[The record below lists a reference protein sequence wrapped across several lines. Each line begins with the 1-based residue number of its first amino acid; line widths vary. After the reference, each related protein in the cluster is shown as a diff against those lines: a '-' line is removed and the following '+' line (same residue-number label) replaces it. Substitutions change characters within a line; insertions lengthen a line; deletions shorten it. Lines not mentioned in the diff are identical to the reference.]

1 MVVRRHDLLGTS
13 RVRVFSQVDKFKL
26 TSAVV
31 FSVGFLLTLLGAY
44 FLMKRPVQVPAPI
57 TPRLTYTAT
66 PMTPANYDQNGSEAA
81 VAALEAQFRAAAVA
95 GSGGDTFVD
104 RSQGE
109 YQSM

>member
-1 MVVRRHDLLGTS
+1 M
-13 RVRVFSQVDKFKL
+13 DKFKL

-44 FLMKRPVQVPAPI
+44 FLMKRPVQVPAPN
-57 TPRLTYTAT
+57 TPRLTYAATA
-66 PMTPANYDQNGSEAA
+66 MTPASYEEDGSQAA

-95 GSGGDTFVD
+95 GSGGDTHVD